1 MTETLVLT
9 GKPGSKS
16 VTPALVSD
24 ARDALAKAGA
34 VVSEANVLSPDDA
47 SELGFRGLQ
56 PKDASE
62 ILADIA
68 ANVPVDFSVVPS
80 QGRRKMLLVADL
92 DSTIITAEC
101 IDELADFA
109 GLKDQV
115 SSITERAMRG
125 ELEFESAL
133 RERVAL
139 LKGLQAS
146 ILPKVFEER
155 IELTPGARELVA
167 TMNAAGAFAALVS
180 GGFSFFTSR
189 VAKLVGFQFEQANA
203 LLEENG
209 ALTGKVGEPILGRDA
224 KKAALGKFRD
234 ERNLDVSATMA
245 VGDGANDLAMI
256 EEAGLGVA
264 FRAKPLLADAADA
277 HIQHG
282 DLTALLYLQGYR
294 IEEFQAVSSPT

>member
-1 MTETLVLT
+1 MTKTLVLT

-16 VTPALVSD
+16 VTPTLVSD
-24 ARDALAKAGA
+24 ARTALATAGA
-34 VVSEANVLSPDDA
+34 DVSEAKVLAPDDA
-47 SELGFRGLQ
+47 LELGFRGLP

-62 ILADIA
+62 VLTDIA
-68 ANVPVDFSVVPS
+68 ANVPVDFSVIPS

-167 TMNAAGAFAALVS
+167 TMNAAGAFTALVS

-189 VAKLVGFQFEQANA
+189 VAKLVGFQFEQANV

-224 KKAALGKFRD
+224 KKAALGKIRD
-234 ERNLDVSATMA
+234 ERKLDASATMA

-264 FRAKPLLADAADA
+264 FRAKPLLAEASDA

-282 DLTALLYLQGYR
+282 DLTALLYLQGYT

>member
-1 MTETLVLT
+1 MTKTLVLT

-16 VTPALVSD
+16 VTPTLVSD
-24 ARDALAKAGA
+24 ARAALARAGA
-34 VVSEANVLSPDDA
+34 EVSEAKALSPDDA
-47 SELGFRGLQ
+47 SELDFQGLQ
-56 PKDASE
+56 PKDTTE
-62 ILADIA
+62 VLADFA
-68 ANVPVDFSVVPS
+68 ANVPVDFSVIPS
-80 QGRRKMLLVADL
+80 QGRRKMLLVADM

-101 IDELADFA
+101 IDELADLV

-115 SSITERAMRG
+115 SGITERAMRG

-139 LKGLQAS
+139 LKGLQTS

-167 TMNAAGAFAALVS
+167 TMNATGAFTALVS
-180 GGFSFFTSR
+180 GGFSFFTGR

-203 LLEENG
+203 LLEKNG

-224 KKAALGKFRD
+224 KKSALGKFRD
-234 ERNLDVSATMA
+234 ERKLDASATMA

-256 EEAGLGVA
+256 EAAGLGVA
-264 FRAKPLLADAADA
+264 FRAKPLLAEAADA
-277 HIQHG
+277 HILHG

-294 IEEFQAVSSPT
+294 VEEFQAVSSPA

>member
-9 GKPGSKS
+9 CKPGSKS

-24 ARDALAKAGA
+24 ARAALAKAGA
-34 VVSEANVLSPDDA
+34 DVSDAKALAPDDA

-62 ILADIA
+62 VLADIA
-68 ANVPVDFSVVPS
+68 ANVPIDFSVIPS

-167 TMNAAGAFAALVS
+167 TMNAAGAFTALVS

-234 ERNLDVSATMA
+234 ERKLDASATMG